1 MTRRMIKMIFFFVLV
16 VGLIGGYKAWQIH
29 GMMKMFA
36 AMKPPPTAVAVQ
48 SLAMQSWRPEILAV
62 GTLRARHGVSIS
74 TEVGGLLSQVAVHS
88 GQSVHRGQLLFA
100 LETMSERATLAQL
113 QAAVHLAEITRQRDL
128 AQLPSHAVAQAQVDA
143 DTADLAIKR
152 AQVQEEQALIA
163 KKELRAPFSGRV
175 GIVTANPGQYVN
187 PGDVLASLQSQAE
200 MLVDFPVPQEQGSLL
215 HIGGDLTLHSDS
227 QPQHR
232 FSARISAIDA
242 TIDKVTRSIQV
253 EAMVQNGS
261 ALVPGSFAK
270 LQVDAGQARQVM
282 TLPQTAVTYNPYG
295 DVVFLLQ
302 HSDGQQG
309 SQGTVEQVFVK
320 LGQTR
325 GDQVEVLDGIQPGQW
340 VVTAGGQ
347 LLKNGSKVVVDNRH
361 APTMS
366 AHPDTPN
373 DE

>member
-1 MTRRMIKMIFFFVLV
+1 MTRRILKMIGWFILV
-16 VGLIGGYKAWQIH
+16 AGLIGGYKAWQIR

-48 SLAMQSWRPEILAV
+48 SLTTQSWRPEILAV

-88 GQSVHRGQLLFA
+88 GQQVRRGQLLFA
-100 LETMSERATLAQL
+100 LETLSERATLTQL
-113 QAAVHLAEITRQRDL
+113 QAAVRLAEITQQRDL

-163 KKELRAPFSGRV
+163 KKELRAPFSGRI

-187 PGDVLASLQSQAE
+187 PGDVLASLQSQDE
-200 MLVDFPVPQEQGSLL
+200 MLVDFPVPQEQAAQLHVGGSLR
-215 HIGGDLTLHSDS
+215 LHSDS
-227 QPQHR
+227 QPQHD
-232 FSARISAIDA
+232 FSAKISAIDA

-253 EAMVQNGS
+253 EATVNGG
-261 ALVPGSFAK
+261 AVLVPGSFAR
-270 LQVDAGQARQVM
+270 LQVDAGQARQLM
-282 TLPQTAVTYNPYG
+282 TLPQTAITYNPYG

-302 HSDGQQG
+302 GSDGQQG
-309 SQGTVEQVFVK
+309 SHGTVEQVFVK

-325 GDQVEVLDGIQPGQW
+325 GDQVEVRDGLQAGQW

-347 LLKNGSKVVVDNRH
+347 LLKNGSPVVVDNRH

-366 AHPDTPN
+366 AHPNTPN